1 MQDCVWDLLYNASV
15 GLRGILEYK
24 KNGVNGSNGDIN
36 GFVYNSR
43 IMYHKLNTIL
53 INLLENNP

>member
-1 MQDCVWDLLYNASV
+1 MMQDCVWDLLYNASV

-43 IMYHKLNTIL
+43 IMYQKLNTI
-53 INLLENNP
+53 